1 MALVMFTFNSIG
13 VMYNNNNYILVYCV
27 IVAGMS
33 LFKVLTWLAAP
44 VAIVKSVI
52 SLIHLIA
59 ASLNIAA
66 LDAVQRDK
74 PKSG

>member
-1 MALVMFTFNSIG
+1 
-13 VMYNNNNYILVYCV
+13 
-27 IVAGMS
+27 MS
-33 LFKVLTWLAAP
+33 LFKMLTWLAAP